1 MSRLFLLFN
10 HTITGLQEKDARA
23 GLGVEEI
30 VSPPPVV
37 RDIWRQIPADAGEID
52 SCLAP
57 VKDWLASQAAVGDYV
72 LIQGDFGACFIMAK
86 YSLKKG
92 LVPLYSTTSR
102 DAVEKH
108 LADGTVELVHA
119 FHHVCFRRYGQ

>member
-1 MSRLFLLFN
+1 MPNLLLLFN
-10 HTITGLQEKDARA
+10 HTLTAGQEEDARKN
-23 GLGVEEI
+23 LGVAEI
-30 VSPPPVV
+30 ILPSPPIRELWCQLAP
-37 RDIWRQIPADAGEID
+37 DAARLVPLLE
-52 SCLAP
+52 P

-72 LIQGDFGACFIMAK
+72 LIQGDFGACFIMVK

-119 FHHVCFRRYGQ
+119 FRHVCFRRYGQ